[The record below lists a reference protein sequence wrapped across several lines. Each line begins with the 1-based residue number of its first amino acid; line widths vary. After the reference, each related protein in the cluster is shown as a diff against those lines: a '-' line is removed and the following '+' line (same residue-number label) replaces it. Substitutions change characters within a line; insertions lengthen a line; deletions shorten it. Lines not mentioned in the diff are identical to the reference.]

1 MYFSKVSVIGLGSC
15 RRVYPNTHCLDICKS
30 KGLQWVLS
38 DATLAWDASTV
49 GMTRLRKG
57 ILRFTRIQ
65 WPIRIDGVS
74 VDAR

>member
-1 MYFSKVSVIGLGSC
+1 MIPTAPLRMDGHTNG
-15 RRVYPNTHCLDICKS
+15 
-30 KGLQWVLS
+30 
-38 DATLAWDASTV
+38 TLAWDASTV
-49 GMTRLRKG
+49 GITRLRKG